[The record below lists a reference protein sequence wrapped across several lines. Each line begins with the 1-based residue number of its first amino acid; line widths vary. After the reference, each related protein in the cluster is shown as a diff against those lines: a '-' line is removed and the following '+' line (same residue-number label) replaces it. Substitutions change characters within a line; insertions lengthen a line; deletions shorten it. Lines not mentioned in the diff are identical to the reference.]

1 MKRLAR
7 LGGTDGQALVE
18 FALVLP
24 LLLLVLFGV
33 IEFGMLFFTTLTLN
47 EAARDAARYA
57 SVGAS
62 DAQIVQVVQQD
73 CATLDTAELTV
84 LVSPPAGSQVTG
96 DPVTVTVEYPVTL
109 FPSISGL
116 PSGTLLLKARIT
128 MRME

>member
-96 DPVTVTVEYPVTL
+96 DPVTVTVEYPDTL